1 MSGGSNG
8 GSTLLRPKFS
18 IRIVNQRSSLKIHS
32 SDFVFRSATMQQ
44 IRCHRPAICI
54 SPSLARRKRNIL
66 GGWRRVKISRSR
78 PRSVDIEAL
87 QAIEQRGGGAGGG
100 GGGGGRGRR
109 NRDIPRV
116 AGAVIPRFVD
126 VAVGIDVSYSGMCR
140 LYQWQW

>member
-1 MSGGSNG
+1 
-8 GSTLLRPKFS
+8 
-18 IRIVNQRSSLKIHS
+18 
-32 SDFVFRSATMQQ
+32 
-44 IRCHRPAICI
+44 
-54 SPSLARRKRNIL
+54 
-66 GGWRRVKISRSR
+66 VKISRSR

-87 QAIEQRGGGAGGG
+87 QAIEQRGGGAG

-140 LYQWQW
+140 LYQWQ